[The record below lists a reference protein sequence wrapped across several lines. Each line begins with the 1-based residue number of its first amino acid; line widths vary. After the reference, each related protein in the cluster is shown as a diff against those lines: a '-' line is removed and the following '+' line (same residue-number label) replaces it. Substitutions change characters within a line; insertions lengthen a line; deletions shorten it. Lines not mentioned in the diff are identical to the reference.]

1 MARLTDK
8 DRELIIADWHTGQ
21 YSHSELGKR
30 YNTSHVTI
38 GKLCKDITPK
48 HAEKVTAQIAIQT
61 ALAQESYN
69 EVTAV
74 NKAVE
79 EGTKQL
85 LFFNNSLLKNQAL
98 ANKKLND
105 ELGLNELDVHSRLTT
120 RNKEGVLGKAPDTSI
135 TNNVQVVTVEIE

>member
-1 MARLTDK
+1 MARLTDR
-8 DRELIIADWHTGQ
+8 DRELILADWHTGR

-38 GKLCKDITPK
+38 GKICRGIEPK
-48 HAEKVTAQIAIQT
+48 HADKVTAQIAINT
-61 ALAQESYN
+61 ALAQESYE

-74 NKAVE
+74 TKAVDE
-79 EGTKQL
+79 ATRQL

-105 ELGLNELDVHSRLTT
+105 NLSINELEVHSRLTA
-120 RNKEGVLGKAPDTSI
+120 RNKEGVLGKQADTVINNSNNSI
-135 TNNVQVVTVEIE
+135 IVEIV